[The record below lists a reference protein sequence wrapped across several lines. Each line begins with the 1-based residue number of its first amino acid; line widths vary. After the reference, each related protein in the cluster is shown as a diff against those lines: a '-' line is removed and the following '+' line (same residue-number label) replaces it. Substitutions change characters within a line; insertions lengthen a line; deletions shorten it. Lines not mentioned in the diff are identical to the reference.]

1 MIHRTAN
8 VANLY
13 DIFIHDSYRK
23 ETETA
28 FYKACSIIVKKYSS
42 VFKIRIAELSLGYFH
57 AEAISCLTGAKSQH
71 GFANTWIM

>member
-1 MIHRTAN
+1 MIHRTTN

-28 FYKACSIIVKKYSS
+28 FYKACSIIVKKH
-42 VFKIRIAELSLGYFH
+42 SLRV
-57 AEAISCLTGAKSQH
+57 
-71 GFANTWIM
+71 